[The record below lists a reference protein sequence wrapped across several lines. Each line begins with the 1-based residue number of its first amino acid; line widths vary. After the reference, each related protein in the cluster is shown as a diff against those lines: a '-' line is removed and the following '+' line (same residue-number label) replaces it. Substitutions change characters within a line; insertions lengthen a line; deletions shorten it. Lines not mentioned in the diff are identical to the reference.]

1 MARPWRRKTT
11 ETDVKRERRNPLFFF
26 MGPPDL
32 GDPNE
37 PSAPAP
43 RVAMDCTSC
52 GRPMSEHV
60 IDRSQGRSATYC
72 PPRPAET
79 ADQAG

>member
-1 MARPWRRKTT
+1 MARRERKGDTGS
-11 ETDVKRERRNPLFFF
+11 EKRVRRNPLFFF

-37 PSAPAP
+37 PRAST

-52 GRPMSEHV
+52 GRPMDEHV

-72 PPRPAET
+72 PSPTVDA
-79 ADQAG
+79 